1 MLDPELDELRILPDE
16 QPISYGQFSNWEF
29 RDRKGWYGQLG
40 LPARCRSHLTQRPT
54 MCHPDTGIFYRQQKA
69 PDCTLGD
76 C

>member
-1 MLDPELDELRILPDE
+1 MLDPELHELRILPDE

-29 RDRKGWYGQLG
+29 RDRKGWYDQLG

-54 MCHPDTGIFYRQQKA
+54 MCYPDRGIFYRQQKA
-69 PDCTLGD
+69 PVCTLGD